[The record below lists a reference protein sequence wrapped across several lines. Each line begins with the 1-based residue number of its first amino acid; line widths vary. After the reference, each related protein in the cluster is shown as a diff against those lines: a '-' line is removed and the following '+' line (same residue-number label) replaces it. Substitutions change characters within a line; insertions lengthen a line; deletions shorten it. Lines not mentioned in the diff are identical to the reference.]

1 MFFFHLARCVLF
13 SVHGYR
19 YIKRLKNK
27 HQMSITSTLNGQLI
41 SICTACV
48 VLLLGVLLHRV
59 LSIICRLL
67 LLGIMFLPDASA
79 IDEPLKKFA
88 QQGLVASVLRFAV
101 LVVVT
106 VLQLCVTILNIALT
120 IIYGLLPLVGLALVM
135 VLMHE
140 RWSDSMMVLTDMLNG
155 QVGSTLHQLVLAPL
169 TIFDA
174 VGTYVL
180 PVFNLVVFVVVRIPV
195 QMLVWVLQ
203 GNGVSHLMDALASV
217 CAATSELMA
226 SGKLFVINNGKMCD
240 NAAVCSN
247 GECVIVDMVTQSTA
261 CLNVAA
267 REFNFMPAFTKLQQ
281 TSGNLN
287 LFVSDSCSILA
298 VAANVILFPISD
310 LEFWR
315 AIDRVLNAL
324 LYAVISGPG
333 LAISRCGLA
342 H

>member
-1 MFFFHLARCVLF
+1 M
-13 SVHGYR
+13 
-19 YIKRLKNK
+19 
-27 HQMSITSTLNGQLI
+27 
-41 SICTACV
+41 
-48 VLLLGVLLHRV
+48 
-59 LSIICRLL
+59 
-67 LLGIMFLPDASA
+67 
-79 IDEPLKKFA
+79 
-88 QQGLVASVLRFAV
+88 ASVLRFAV

-120 IIYGLLPLVGLALVM
+120 IIYSLLPLVGLALVM

-180 PVFNLVVFVVVRIPV
+180 PIFNLVVFVVVRIPM

-203 GNGVSHLMDALASV
+203 GNGVSHLMDALTSV
-217 CAATSELMA
+217 CAATTELMA
-226 SGKLFVINNGKMCD
+226 SGKLFVINNGKTCD

-281 TSGNLN
+281 L
-287 LFVSDSCSILA
+287 
-298 VAANVILFPISD
+298 
-310 LEFWR
+310 
-315 AIDRVLNAL
+315 
-324 LYAVISGPG
+324 
-333 LAISRCGLA
+333 
-342 H
+342 

>member
-1 MFFFHLARCVLF
+1 
-13 SVHGYR
+13 
-19 YIKRLKNK
+19 
-27 HQMSITSTLNGQLI
+27 
-41 SICTACV
+41 
-48 VLLLGVLLHRV
+48 
-59 LSIICRLL
+59 
-67 LLGIMFLPDASA
+67 MFLPDASA

-180 PVFNLVVFVVVRIPV
+180 PIFNLVVFVVVRIPV

-203 GNGVSHLMDALASV
+203 GNGVSHLMDALTSV
-217 CAATSELMA
+217 CAATTELMA
-226 SGKLFVINNGKMCD
+226 DKD
-240 NAAVCSN
+240 VCRQQWKN
-247 GECVIVDMVTQSTA
+247 LQHRTC
-261 CLNVAA
+261 
-267 REFNFMPAFTKLQQ
+267 LQQ
-281 TSGNLN
+281 RRLRH
-287 LFVSDSCSILA
+287 C
-298 VAANVILFPISD
+298 
-310 LEFWR
+310 
-315 AIDRVLNAL
+315 
-324 LYAVISGPG
+324 
-333 LAISRCGLA
+333 
-342 H
+342 